1 MTQNKDSK
9 TREVDRS
16 PLGQATPVSFLYMT
30 YGQLRDGCQSRDGR
44 NAGEKALVDHRRSWN
59 KESRWDGAAWK
70 PSRELGSLPILRA
83 MVRAWPRQRRNAQPS
98 DPQPGGS
105 YDTRRPWHFAIA
117 CSRVQRLCRQLS
129 SEQVSYRAFP
139 HRCENLL
146 TPLFLLSKSNPLRW
160 ASIWFWV
167 ETQGHWHL

>member
-83 MVRAWPRQRRNAQPS
+83 MVRAWPRQRRNAFFRSAAGRIIRHTRLLTSCQQLQPS
-98 DPQPGGS
+98 SAVVSAAVVGTGLLRDRG
-105 YDTRRPWHFAIA
+105 RPLHAAF
-117 CSRVQRLCRQLS
+117 VLTEFKNQR
-129 SEQVSYRAFP
+129 ETGFP
-139 HRCENLL
+139 
-146 TPLFLLSKSNPLRW
+146 
-160 ASIWFWV
+160 
-167 ETQGHWHL
+167 

>member
-30 YGQLRDGCQSRDGR
+30 YGQPRDGCQSRDGR

-83 MVRAWPRQRRNAQPS
+83 MVRAWPRQRRKAILRSVP
-98 DPQPGGS
+98 DGS
-105 YDTRRPWHFAIA
+105 HDTRGCLPFVSSR
-117 CSRVQRLCRQLS
+117 SRVQRWCQRRSILRAEGIPS
-129 SEQVSYRAFP
+129 VPRSY
-139 HRCENLL
+139 
-146 TPLFLLSKSNPLRW
+146 
-160 ASIWFWV
+160 
-167 ETQGHWHL
+167 

>member
-1 MTQNKDSK
+1 M
-9 TREVDRS
+9 
-16 PLGQATPVSFLYMT
+16 
-30 YGQLRDGCQSRDGR
+30 
-44 NAGEKALVDHRRSWN
+44 RRGNRPGSWQPP
-59 KESRWDGAAWK
+59 A
-70 PSRELGSLPILRA
+70 LRA

-160 ASIWFWV
+160 ASIWFETDGREYPHTAFVLTKFKTKERQVPVDRVPQSWKCLCSRGSGGLAPRPNRKISPEIQRKQPICQWV
-167 ETQGHWHL
+167 DCAHWDYL

>member
-83 MVRAWPRQRRNAQPS
+83 MVRAWPRQRRNTLFTIRAGRITRHTRLLAICQQPQPS
-98 DPQPGGS
+98 S
-105 YDTRRPWHFAIA
+105 A
-117 CSRVQRLCRQLS
+117 V
-129 SEQVSYRAFP
+129 VSAAL
-139 HRCENLL
+139 H
-146 TPLFLLSKSNPLRW
+146 S
-160 ASIWFWV
+160 
-167 ETQGHWHL
+167 